1 MDRFKKNEALD
12 LPTLLKQMVII
23 AFWETLF
30 MTSFQYLPIASPFLE
45 GLVNVVGLTLFSSIS
60 IWFFVIRPGK
70 QQIRKDVA
78 EEVNFLRQ
86 RITAIDQLSIIS
98 ASDINGKIT
107 FANDNFCKIS
117 GYSKEELLGKDHR
130 IVNSC
135 LHSKDFFKHMW
146 STMMAGKTWRGQVRN
161 KKKAGEHYW
170 VDSSIIPILSTEGIP
185 YEFLSVRHDITTE
198 KNSEQALEQEKV
210 KNIHMGRLAALG
222 EMAGGIAHEINN
234 PMAVITGLLAINNEK
249 LLSENLSNEIP
260 KILERSKKID
270 HQVSRIV
277 KIIDGLRSFSH
288 SESSEKLEEVSFKKI
303 IESVLNLCEKKLK
316 DLDVRVELDCG
327 EINLNCHPI
336 QIEQVILNL
345 INNSADA
352 IAEMDEKWIKIKTSM
367 RGGFVE
373 ISITDAGHGIKEEIA
388 NKVMLPFFTTK
399 PIGKGTGLG
408 LSISRS
414 IIESHGGSLLLDPS
428 SANTRFIIL
437 LPQNDQALFEIIN
450 IDEAISAHLGWRQ
463 KLTSHLAK
471 RDGSLDSERIGA
483 DNHCPLG
490 RWIEKVEPVFRT
502 NPTFIDLKSSH
513 CEFHKTAGEITR
525 RSNCGESLVAET
537 VLGSNSEF
545 DQYSKQVIAS
555 LHKLRKEK
563 VD

>member
-1 MDRFKKNEALD
+1 MDRFKINEAID

-23 AFWETLF
+23 AFWEAMF

-45 GLVNVVGLTLFSSIS
+45 GFVNIVGLTLFSSIS
-60 IWFFVIRPGK
+60 IWFIVIRPGK

-98 ASDINGKIT
+98 ASDINGKII

-117 GYSKEELLGKDHR
+117 GYSKKELLGKDHR
-130 IVNSC
+130 ILNSG

-146 STMMAGKTWRGQVRN
+146 RTIMAGKTWRGQVRN
-161 KKKAGEHYW
+161 NRKTGEHYW
-170 VDSSIIPILSTEGIP
+170 VDSSIIPILSTEGTP

-234 PMAVITGLLAINNEK
+234 PMAIITGLLTINNER
-249 LLSENLSNEIP
+249 LLSENLSKEIP

-288 SESSEKLEEVSFKKI
+288 SESSEELEEVSFKTI
-303 IESVLNLCEKKLK
+303 IESVLNLCEKKLN
-316 DLDVRVELDCG
+316 DLDVRVEIECG
-327 EINLNCHPI
+327 EINLKCHPI

-352 IAEMDEKWIKIKTSM
+352 ISVMDEKWIKIKTSM

-373 ISITDAGHGIKEEIA
+373 TSITDAGHGIKEEIA
-388 NKVMLPFFTTK
+388 NKVMQPFFTTK

-414 IIESHGGSLLLDPS
+414 IIESHGGTLLFDPS
-428 SANTRFIIL
+428 SANTRFIFL
-437 LPQNDQALFEIIN
+437 LPKNDQALFEIIN

-471 RDGSLDSERIGA
+471 RDESLDSERIVT
-483 DNHCPLG
+483 DNHCSLG
-490 RWIEKVEPVFRT
+490 DWIEKVEPVFRT
-502 NPTFIDLKSSH
+502 NPTFIDLKSSY
-513 CEFHKTAGEITR
+513 CEFHKIADEITR
-525 RSNCGESLVAET
+525 RSNCGESLIAET

-545 DQYSKQVIAS
+545 DQYSKQVIAA

-563 VD
+563 LD